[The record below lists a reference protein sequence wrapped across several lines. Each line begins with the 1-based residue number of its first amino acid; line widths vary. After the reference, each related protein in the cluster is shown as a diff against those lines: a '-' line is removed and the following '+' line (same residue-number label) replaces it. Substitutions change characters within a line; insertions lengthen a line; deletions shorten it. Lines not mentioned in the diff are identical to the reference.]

1 MSGRAVLL
9 WMCMVH
15 FCCPFDVPTAVLMT
29 AFQLA
34 STQMSSLLSC
44 ELNNAGYVNDE
55 VTGVNPDERDPFAW
69 ITRVDFNDEAQRLSE
84 DALRVHYSELNDAA
98 FAVNSPGSAR
108 PQSTCSTARG
118 TRGGQTDSAMDRVEA
133 CPSQLTKNCSDSIYS
148 KYSRENECGA
158 S

>member
-1 MSGRAVLL
+1 MDYTS
-9 WMCMVH
+9 
-15 FCCPFDVPTAVLMT
+15 
-29 AFQLA
+29 
-34 STQMSSLLSC
+34 
-44 ELNNAGYVNDE
+44 
-55 VTGVNPDERDPFAW
+55 VTSVA
-69 ITRVDFNDEAQRLSE
+69 FNDEAQRLSE

-108 PQSTCSTARG
+108 PQSTFSTARG